1 MKVGD
6 VVMHKVK
13 HYGAGTRREWGV
25 GYIIEVH
32 RTMYKNH
39 IPFVTVIWPKW
50 NKETKGS
57 QDYLEVISE
66 SR

>member
-6 VVMHKVK
+6 LVMHKKKDQEVD
-13 HYGAGTRREWGV
+13 HRRNWGV
-25 GYIIEVH
+25 GFVIEVH

-57 QDYLEVISE
+57 QDYLEVVSE
-66 SR
+66 GR

>member
-6 VVMHKVK
+6 LVMHKIK
-13 HYGAGTRREWGV
+13 YQEGRPRREWGV
-25 GYIIEVH
+25 GYVIEVH
-32 RTMYKNH
+32 RTMYADH

-66 SR
+66 V